1 MHCGSKSRC
10 AGPTLSFSG
19 WSTVALR
26 VPLKVT
32 NSSYKRFSNYPPT
45 TTSLISCCAAY
56 FLVLS
61 PLVSA
66 LLCAKVMGG
75 SMTKVLPGLYVGGLE
90 NAKDAE
96 ELIANCISHILV
108 AQNHK
113 YEIEKSAS
121 RKYLQIVML
130 ESDDRSLFRRV
141 AESNDFIH
149 QARLES
155 GNVLVCS
162 DSGMSA
168 NVTLVA
174 AYLMSV
180 YQLDRS
186 SALSALR
193 GRKHAAH
200 PVPALLAQLDQFDS
214 ASSASPENPGSSAT
228 SASPRQPLPVVTS
241 MSENLR
247 LTEKFG
253 SWPRLEEDMH
263 LLQSAMNSHKS
274 FTESDFVPYESGD
287 IVETETPPSE
297 DVLHHPSSPPA
308 LESFSPVTN
317 NVHWTPPRTPPS
329 TPISSVVPAGEH
341 VTVPLEAIAEIELQ
355 INHPG
360 ILLKHRNSALRSV
373 SPCGLEPPFHVPC
386 GGLPRNVQIPDYSS
400 TPIAF
405 STGKAINPTTEPN
418 DENLCGGDQRTPT
431 ALVAPE
437 SGIFCLDTTEDPLPP
452 PSPEPEPST
461 WAVITGR
468 MHDPNGTELGIDEVG
483 LEPQAYVSEDGDD
496 DDVPG
501 AITIPASDNRISIA
515 QSHRHGLAASYHA
528 HSSLFDSSR
537 HGSVPGAVARSLA
550 PTGFAKP
557 K

>member
-1 MHCGSKSRC
+1 
-10 AGPTLSFSG
+10 
-19 WSTVALR
+19 
-26 VPLKVT
+26 
-32 NSSYKRFSNYPPT
+32 
-45 TTSLISCCAAY
+45 
-56 FLVLS
+56 
-61 PLVSA
+61 
-66 LLCAKVMGG
+66 MGG

-130 ESDDRSLFRRV
+130 ENDDRSLFRRV

-180 YQLDRS
+180 YHLDRS
-186 SALSALR
+186 SALGALR
-193 GRKHAAH
+193 GLKHAAH

-214 ASSASPENPGSSAT
+214 ASSPSCGPTSPVDPGSSAT
-228 SASPRQPLPVVTS
+228 SESPRTPLPVVTS

-263 LLQSAMNSHKS
+263 LLQGAMNSHKS
-274 FTESDFVPYESGD
+274 LAESDFVPYESQD
-287 IVETETPPSE
+287 IIDTETPPSE
-297 DVLHHPSSPPA
+297 DLLRPSSPPA

-329 TPISSVVPAGEH
+329 TPISSVIPAGEH
-341 VTVPLEAIAEIELQ
+341 VTVPLEAITEI
-355 INHPG
+355 
-360 ILLKHRNSALRSV
+360 
-373 SPCGLEPPFHVPC
+373 
-386 GGLPRNVQIPDYSS
+386 
-400 TPIAF
+400 
-405 STGKAINPTTEPN
+405 GKIINPTTEPN

-431 ALVAPE
+431 ALTAPE
-437 SGIFCLDTTEDPLPP
+437 SGIFCLDTTEDPIPP
-452 PSPEPEPST
+452 PSPEPEQPT
-461 WAVITGR
+461 WPVITGR
-468 MHDPNGTELGIDEVG
+468 MHGPNSTEFGIDEVG

-501 AITIPASDNRISIA
+501 AISIPASDKRISIA

-528 HSSLFDSSR
+528 QSSLFDSSR

>member
-1 MHCGSKSRC
+1 
-10 AGPTLSFSG
+10 
-19 WSTVALR
+19 
-26 VPLKVT
+26 
-32 NSSYKRFSNYPPT
+32 
-45 TTSLISCCAAY
+45 
-56 FLVLS
+56 
-61 PLVSA
+61 
-66 LLCAKVMGG
+66 MGG

-341 VTVPLEAIAEIELQ
+341 VTVPLEAIAEI
-355 INHPG
+355 
-360 ILLKHRNSALRSV
+360 
-373 SPCGLEPPFHVPC
+373 
-386 GGLPRNVQIPDYSS
+386 
-400 TPIAF
+400 
-405 STGKAINPTTEPN
+405 GKAINPTTEPN